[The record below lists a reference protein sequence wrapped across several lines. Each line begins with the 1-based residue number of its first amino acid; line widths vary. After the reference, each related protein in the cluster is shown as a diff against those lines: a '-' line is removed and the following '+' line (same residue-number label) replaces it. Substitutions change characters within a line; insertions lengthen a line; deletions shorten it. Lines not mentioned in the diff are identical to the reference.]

1 MITTL
6 RNLITKIK
14 ERLEYKY
21 HSGYKRKYNAI
32 LIRSLKFWK
41 MPHYILNYMTAV
53 HVAKHEIKDLNDR
66 LYDKEAIIERLIE
79 SLVCE
84 YAEKYSE
91 KEAYREAYEYAYK
104 HDDQWYR
111 NLPNKYQTEKEADQ
125 IFDEDL
131 DNYLT
136 RDPIGDAG
144 NIEVMNWELSELK
157 KGGLYEASY

>member
-1 MITTL
+1 MTTL

-21 HSGYKRKYNAI
+21 YSGYKRKYYTL
-32 LIRSLKFWK
+32 LIRALKVWK
-41 MPHYILNYMTAV
+41 MPDYIMNFQGAV
-53 HVAKHEIKDLNDR
+53 QLAKYEIKDLNDR
-66 LYDKEAIIERLIE
+66 LYEKEAIIERLIE

-125 IFDEDL
+125 IFDDDL
-131 DNYLT
+131 DAHIT
-136 RDPIGDAG
+136 RDPIADAS
-144 NIEVMNWELSELK
+144 NTEIMNWELSELK